1 MSRDGVT
8 MQQQSP
14 VGVEDPGHGPDHGIV
29 DPETDFRVVAG
40 MTARLVTLLAFG
52 LSAYHF
58 YTAGFGV
65 LTEVIHRSVHLAVSM
80 ALIFL
85 LFTRA
90 DSRWT
95 VKSTITTLF
104 FTGCYLWISWQA
116 WSALRLEPT
125 APLSLAFWAAIG
137 VIVVLALPNL
147 TGNRAAAEKGNG
159 IGIADYL
166 MMALAASFSLYLI
179 VFFKDIF
186 IARVGQPIAQDYLMG
201 ALAMILVAEATRRT
215 IGSALPAIGMF
226 CLFYAVAGQWLPA
239 DIAHRGFSMPRI
251 INHLYLGTEG
261 IYGIAT
267 GVVATFVFHFILFG
281 VVAQLSG
288 LGQLFIGLST
298 AIAGRFS
305 GGPAKVSVVASSM
318 FGMISGSTVANTVTT
333 GSLTIPLMKR
343 AGFRAPFAGAVE
355 ASASAGGQITPP
367 IMGAAAFV
375 MAESLGIPYVEL
387 ILIAI
392 LPAAFHYLSVLL
404 SVHFEAKRLGL
415 GALPDN
421 EIPSAL
427 NVARQYWHLAVPP
440 VVMVALLLMRFTPF
454 LAAFW
459 GIILVVLV
467 SYIPLAAR
475 HAGLPKLVTGD
486 GGTVLTPWRIV
497 NAFEQGARF
506 TLVITATCACV
517 GFILGTVTLTGI
529 GFKLSA
535 AVLSAAQAGA
545 DLFSV
550 IDPFDLIDDRGT
562 ILFFAL
568 VLTAFACILMGC
580 GIPTVPLYI
589 ILSAIVA
596 PALYEFGVPLLA
608 THFAVFYFGLLSDL
622 TPPFALAAFAGA
634 ALAQAD
640 PMKTAIIGFRL
651 SIAKLLVPFMFVYS
665 PSLLLIDFNAT
676 SFSLA
681 LFSGVLSIMSLAIGF
696 TGFAFRPMGKV
707 LRGVLLLCG
716 VCLVF
721 DKVEIIAA
729 ASAVSLAI
737 IIGNFIA
744 ARNEARGSV
753 TRDAKLEA

>member
-1 MSRDGVT
+1 MSRAGLT
-8 MQQQSP
+8 TAN
-14 VGVEDPGHGPDHGIV
+14 DPSLQDDVAHLQEIV
-29 DPETDFRVVAG
+29 DPETNFRAVAG
-40 MTARLVTLLAFG
+40 FTAKLVTVLAFG

-65 LTEVIHRSVHLAVSM
+65 LTEVIHRSIHLAISM

-85 LFTRA
+85 LFSRA
-90 DSRWT
+90 DSQWSVR
-95 VKSTITTLF
+95 STISTAF
-104 FTGCYLWISWQA
+104 FSACYLWISWKA
-116 WSALRLEPT
+116 WSALGLAASSPDT
-125 APLSLAFWAAIG
+125 IFFWGAVAVIVFLSL
-137 VIVVLALPNL
+137 PNIR
-147 TGNRAAAEKGNG
+147 GNRAAAAADKG
-159 IGIADYL
+159 IGITDYL
-166 MMALAASFSLYLI
+166 MMLLAASFSVYLI
-179 VFFKDIF
+179 VFFKEIF
-186 IARVGQPIAQDYLMG
+186 IARVGQPIARDYLMG

-215 IGSALPAIGMF
+215 IGAALPAIGMF
-226 CLFYAVAGQWLPA
+226 CLFYAVAGPELPA
-239 DIAHRGFSMPRI
+239 EIAHRGFSMPRI

-261 IYGIAT
+261 IYGVAT

-333 GSLTIPLMKR
+333 GSLTIPLMKK

-415 GALPDN
+415 GALPDE

-427 NVARQYWHLAVPP
+427 AVARQYWHLALPP
-440 VVMVALLLMRFTPF
+440 IVMVTLLLMRFTPF
-454 LAAFW
+454 IAAFW

-467 SYIPLAAR
+467 SYVPLAAR
-475 HAGLPKLVTGD
+475 YAGMPGLVKGE
-486 GGTVLTPWRIV
+486 GGHVLTPRRIV
-497 NAFEQGARF
+497 EAFEEGARF

-535 AVLSAAQAGA
+535 AVLSAAHAGA
-545 DLFSV
+545 DMIAFL
-550 IDPFDLIDDRGT
+550 DPFDLIDNRGA
-562 ILFFAL
+562 ILFCAL
-568 VLTAFACILMGC
+568 VLTAIACILMGC

-640 PMKTAIIGFRL
+640 PMRTAFISFRL

-665 PSLLLIDFNAT
+665 PALLLIDFDPMT
-676 SFSLA
+676 FTFA
-681 LFSGVLSIMSLAIGF
+681 LGSGILSILSLAIGF
-696 TGFAFRPMGKV
+696 TGFAFRPLGAV
-707 LRGVLLLCG
+707 QRAVLLVCG

-721 DKVEIIAA
+721 DQMQTIIVAGLI
-729 ASAVSLAI
+729 SLAI
-737 IIGNFIA
+737 IVNNLLV
-744 ARNEARGSV
+744 ARREAGGAV
-753 TRDAKLEA
+753 A

>member
-1 MSRDGVT
+1 MST
-8 MQQQSP
+8 TQQTATAN
-14 VGVEDPGHGPDHGIV
+14 EADDHGIV
-29 DPETDFRVVAG
+29 DPEANFRPIAG
-40 MTARLVTLLAFG
+40 PTAWLVTILAVG

-58 YTAGFGV
+58 YTAGFGI

-85 LFTRA
+85 LFSRA
-90 DSRWT
+90 NTEWNI
-95 VKSTITTLF
+95 KSTIGALF
-104 FTGCYLWISWQA
+104 FGGCYLWIGWQT
-116 WSALRLEPT
+116 WSALTLGATE
-125 APLSLAFWAAIG
+125 PLSLAFWAALAFIF
-137 VIVVLALPNL
+137 VLSLPNF
-147 TGNRAAAEKGNG
+147 TGNRASSAGPERTRVT
-159 IGIADYL
+159 DYL
-166 MMALAASFSLYLI
+166 MALLGAGFSLYLI
-179 VFFKDIF
+179 FFFDQIF
-186 IARVGQPIAQDYLMG
+186 IARVGQPISRDYLMG
-201 ALAMILVAEATRRT
+201 AMAMILVVEATRRT
-215 IGSALPAIGMF
+215 IGPALPAIGMF

-239 DIAHRGFSMPRI
+239 DVAHRGFSMPRI

-281 VVAQLSG
+281 VMAQISG
-288 LGQLFIGLST
+288 LGQFFIGLST

-343 AGFRAPFAGAVE
+343 VGFRPAFSGAVE

-375 MAESLGIPYVEL
+375 MAESLGIPYVDL
-387 ILIAI
+387 ILIAA

-415 GALPDN
+415 GALPSH

-427 NVARQYWHLAVPP
+427 SVIRQYWHLALPP
-440 VVMVALLLMRFTPF
+440 IVMVALLLERYTPF

-459 GIILVVLV
+459 GIILVVV
-467 SYIPLAAR
+467 ASYIPLMAR
-475 HAGLPKLVTGD
+475 IAKLPKKLTGE
-486 GGTVLTPWRIV
+486 GGTVLTPLRIV
-497 NAFEQGARF
+497 DAFEQGARF

-529 GFKLSA
+529 GFNLSA
-535 AVLSAAQAGA
+535 AVLSAAQASA

-550 IDPFDLIDDRGT
+550 IDPWDLIDDRGT

-568 VLTAFACILMGC
+568 ILTAFACILMGC

-622 TPPFALAAFAGA
+622 TLPFALAAFAGA
-634 ALAQAD
+634 AIAQAE
-640 PMKTAIIGFRL
+640 PMRTAIIGFRL

-665 PSLLLIDFNAT
+665 PTLLLIDFDPI

-681 LFSGVLSIMSLAIGF
+681 LFSGILSITSLAIGF
-696 TGFAFRPMGKV
+696 TGFAFAPIGRT
-707 LRGVLLLCG
+707 LRCVLLLCG
-716 VCLVF
+716 VCLIFNHTGLIAIASV
-721 DKVEIIAA
+721 VCLLIIAR
-729 ASAVSLAI
+729 
-737 IIGNFIA
+737 NFWVVRSRA
-744 ARNEARGSV
+744 
-753 TRDAKLEA
+753 LEST